1 MFLWTDAS
9 GTRGQG
15 GVFSSV
21 KPYEP
26 SHITWS
32 QAFSK
37 PLSRHHREKDIN
49 YKEMN
54 AVLVAL
60 RLWGE
65 HFTHSRLVVHTDNSV
80 VFHGLQHWTTRS
92 SAISPLREIA
102 LLSAKQD
109 IQIQPIWIPSQENL
123 LADLLSR
130 RDFKKLAN
138 TFPLLT
144 QHTIHRHPG
153 TKTSTSPALLPA
165 TFGGVSAPTPDGH
178 MEQPAG
184 ATLPAAQ

>member
-1 MFLWTDAS
+1 M
-9 GTRGQG
+9 
-15 GVFSSV
+15 V
-21 KPYEP
+21 
-26 SHITWS
+26 
-32 QAFSK
+32 K
-37 PLSRHHREKDIN
+37 PLSRHHRSKDIN

-92 SAISPLREIA
+92 PAIQPLREIA
-102 LLSAKQD
+102 LLSARRN

-130 RDFKKLAN
+130 RDFKKLAY

-144 QHTIHRHPG
+144 QPMTATHQRHG
-153 TKTSTSPALLPA
+153 MRTSTYPASLPA
-165 TFGGVSAPTPDGH
+165 TSGGVSAPILDVP
-178 MEQPAG
+178 MEQRAG
-184 ATLPAAQ
+184 ATPPTLQ